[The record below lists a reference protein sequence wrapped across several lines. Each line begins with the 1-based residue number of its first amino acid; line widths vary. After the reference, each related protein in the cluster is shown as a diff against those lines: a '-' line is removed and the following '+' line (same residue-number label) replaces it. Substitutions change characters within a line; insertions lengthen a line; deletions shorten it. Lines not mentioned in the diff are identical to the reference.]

1 VHIALLCATQ
11 RGLRVFEALSRL
23 APDDRITVFSFQEEA
38 GEPRF
43 FDELRNASVSHG
55 SQFIEARNV
64 NAEHCHDFWRDERI
78 DLLLAVSWRYIV
90 PNEVFRRPT
99 LGSYVFHDS
108 LLPAYRGFSP
118 TVWAIAAGADHTG
131 VTLFEMAEEVDT
143 GDIVDQIR
151 VPIGAQE
158 TIRDV
163 LERTTQGYLDVL
175 SNNLLAL
182 RTGTAELRPQDHSQA
197 TYCRKRTVED
207 NLVSWDR
214 GSKELFDL
222 IRAVTV
228 PYSGAY
234 GSIAGQRLKIW
245 AADVVKGRLSAKL
258 REPGGILAVHPGI
271 GLEVATGD
279 GALLVTNVEAP
290 EGGPFTADR
299 LLGRDDTP
307 QVE

>member
-1 VHIALLCATQ
+1 
-11 RGLRVFEALSRL
+11 
-23 APDDRITVFSFQEEA
+23 
-38 GEPRF
+38 
-43 FDELRNASVSHG
+43 
-55 SQFIEARNV
+55 
-64 NAEHCHDFWRDERI
+64 
-78 DLLLAVSWRYIV
+78 
-90 PNEVFRRPT
+90 
-99 LGSYVFHDS
+99 
-108 LLPAYRGFSP
+108 
-118 TVWAIAAGADHTG
+118 
-131 VTLFEMAEEVDT
+131 MAEEVDT

-175 SNNLLAL
+175 SNNLQAL
-182 RTGTAELRPQDHSQA
+182 RMGTAELRPQDHSQA
-197 TYCRKRTVED
+197 TYCRKRTVVD

-234 GSIAGQRLKIW
+234 GLIAGQRLKIW
-245 AADVVKGRLSAKL
+245 AAEIVKGRSAGM

-279 GALLVTNVEAP
+279 GALLVTNVQAP

-299 LLGRDDTP
+299 LLGRDETP
-307 QVE
+307 QME